1 MKIKEIL
8 NSRFSD
14 FRFFYSYLGNRIF
27 ISLTLSFSVG
37 LMDGLGLAM
46 FIPLLQLVES
56 GGEYNAASGG
66 SGNMDYFIQGF
77 HYLGLSLN
85 LVTVLLLI
93 LGFFILKGVFKFLE
107 SYYSIILGTRFVKK
121 VRFEAVESISNLN
134 YRYFIKIDSGKIQN
148 SFSSE
153 VDRVQQAYK
162 NYSSAIQSMMT
173 VAVYVSLAF
182 LTNPQFALLVV
193 IGGALSNLVYNRLYK
208 KTKETSKGITLGNHT
223 FHGLMIQQIHY
234 FKYLRATGQINDYNK
249 KIKETIIELVSR
261 NKKIGYYNSILIAT
275 KEPLSISVVVA
286 VIIIQTTY
294 FNTALGP
301 IILSLLFFYRSLN
314 QIIVFQ
320 NYWNSFLN
328 YSGSLSSYKEFISE
342 LNENRLNYNEGKAV
356 ESIEN
361 IELKN
366 VDFSYDDKVLL
377 RGIDLKIEKNKTI
390 AFVGPS
396 GSGKTTLTNIITGL
410 LPVER
415 GRLLINGYDLK
426 LSNIQQYQSKIG
438 YITQEPVI
446 FNDSLFNN
454 VTFWAEKSKENLLRF
469 KESIEK
475 ASLSDFL
482 ANLELSEDTPLGNNG
497 VMVSG
502 GQKQRIAIARELYKK
517 VNLLVLDEATS
528 ALDSSTE
535 QEIQGYFEGLNG
547 SLTIIVIAHRLST
560 IKSADIIY
568 LLNNG
573 EIEEQGDF
581 FSLQEKSAEF
591 KRMVELQDFGT
602 MKKEEKVL

>member
-1 MKIKEIL
+1 
-8 NSRFSD
+8 
-14 FRFFYSYLGNRIF
+14 
-27 ISLTLSFSVG
+27 
-37 LMDGLGLAM
+37 
-46 FIPLLQLVES
+46 
-56 GGEYNAASGG
+56 
-66 SGNMDYFIQGF
+66 
-77 HYLGLSLN
+77 
-85 LVTVLLLI
+85 
-93 LGFFILKGVFKFLE
+93 
-107 SYYSIILGTRFVKK
+107 
-121 VRFEAVESISNLN
+121 
-134 YRYFIKIDSGKIQN
+134 
-148 SFSSE
+148 
-153 VDRVQQAYK
+153 
-162 NYSSAIQSMMT
+162 
-173 VAVYVSLAF
+173 LAF

-208 KTKETSKGITLGNHT
+208 KTKETSKKITLGNHT
-223 FHGLMIQQIHY
+223 FHGLIMQQLHN
-234 FKYLRATGQINDYNK
+234 FKYLRATGQINAYNR
-249 KIKETIIELVSR
+249 KIKEAILELVNR
-261 NKKIGYYNSILIAT
+261 NKKIGFYNSILVAT

-294 FNTALGP
+294 FNTSLGP

-342 LNENRLNYNEGKAV
+342 LNQNRLNYDSGKA
-356 ESIEN
+356 INN
-361 IELKN
+361 IESVELKG
-366 VDFSYDDKVLL
+366 VDFSYDDKILL
-377 RGIDLKIEKNKTI
+377 RGIDLKIQKNKTI
-390 AFVGPS
+390 AFVGAS

-410 LPVER
+410 LPVES
-415 GRLLINGYDLK
+415 GRLLVNGYDLK

-454 VTFWAEKSKENLLRF
+454 VTFWAEKSKDNLMRF
-469 KESIEK
+469 QESIEK
-475 ASLSDFL
+475 ASLSEFL
-482 ANLELSEDTPLGNNG
+482 ANLELGGDTPLGNNG

-502 GQKQRIAIARELYKK
+502 GQKQRIAIARELYKN

-560 IKSADIIY
+560 IKSADVIY
-568 LLNNG
+568 LLSNG

-581 FSLQEKSAEF
+581 YSLQEKSAEF
-591 KRMVELQDFGT
+591 KRMVELQDFGLL
-602 MKKEEKVL
+602 KKEEKPV